1 MTPFRNASEGSF
13 YILLSGMKYIDM
25 CMIIGSAI
33 IVSYVFMMIL
43 IFHRNRRYR
52 DRMDHLA
59 GLSPYVLASGT
70 AVVACDMLAGAGEPV
85 SLVLD
90 MTVCLMPLLTMTSSV
105 WEKEHAYRLVISGL
119 VIQSSL
125 AAYWLIVAAGLCRFP
140 SRQAM
145 LYATISV
152 AVSVALMYL
161 ASLYVRIRDV
171 RTVMKSGT
179 VWFSVNL
186 SIDSFYVIVLLI
198 DVMAFAAVSSV
209 SRNPGIY
216 EGVFSLLLFIETLA
230 VSVRF
235 ISGSMFVL
243 WGRHERRIVE
253 SMKISHVEVANEES
267 DEDDQYKDIYERVV
281 AYFEETKP
289 YLNGELTINDV
300 VKVVFTNKLYISR
313 AINQYTGRNFCQFV
327 NYYRVTYSVRL
338 FRQNPELKII
348 ELANS
353 SGFNSVASFNMAFR
367 LFMNENPGDW
377 CRKERL
383 KHLRNQNKLWN
394 R

>member
-1 MTPFRNASEGSF
+1 
-13 YILLSGMKYIDM
+13 
-25 CMIIGSAI
+25 MIIGSAI
-33 IVSYVFMMIL
+33 IVSYVFMIVL

-52 DRMDHLA
+52 DRMDPLA
-59 GLSPYVLASGT
+59 RLSPYVLVSGT
-70 AVVACDMLAGAGEPV
+70 VVVTCDMLAGAGEPV
-85 SLVLD
+85 SLMLD
-90 MTVCLMPLLTMTSSV
+90 MVVCIMPLLAMTSSV
-105 WEKEHAYRLVISGL
+105 WDKGCAFRLVVCGL
-119 VIQSSL
+119 VLQGAL
-125 AAYWLIVAAGLCRFP
+125 AAYWLMVAAGLCGYP
-140 SRQAM
+140 SGHAVQCV
-145 LYATISV
+145 TISV
-152 AVSVALMYL
+152 AAAVAFLYI

-171 RTVMKSGT
+171 RAVMKSGT
-179 VWFSVNL
+179 VWHSVNL
-186 SIDSFYVIVLLI
+186 SIDSIYVIAVLV
-198 DVMAFAAVSSV
+198 DVMLSAALSSV
-209 SRNPGIY
+209 SRGGKFPEAI
-216 EGVFSLLLFIETLA
+216 FSLLMFLETLA

-235 ISGSMFVL
+235 MSGSMFVL

-253 SMKISHVEVANEES
+253 SMKVSHVEVSNDES
-267 DEDDQYKDIYERVV
+267 NDDDQYKDIYERVV

-367 LFMNENPGDW
+367 LYMNENPGDW

-383 KHLRNQNKLWN
+383 KYLRNQNKLWN

>member
-1 MTPFRNASEGSF
+1 
-13 YILLSGMKYIDM
+13 
-25 CMIIGSAI
+25 
-33 IVSYVFMMIL
+33 
-43 IFHRNRRYR
+43 
-52 DRMDHLA
+52 
-59 GLSPYVLASGT
+59 
-70 AVVACDMLAGAGEPV
+70 
-85 SLVLD
+85 
-90 MTVCLMPLLTMTSSV
+90 
-105 WEKEHAYRLVISGL
+105 
-119 VIQSSL
+119 
-125 AAYWLIVAAGLCRFP
+125 
-140 SRQAM
+140 
-145 LYATISV
+145 
-152 AVSVALMYL
+152 
-161 ASLYVRIRDV
+161 
-171 RTVMKSGT
+171 
-179 VWFSVNL
+179 
-186 SIDSFYVIVLLI
+186 
-198 DVMAFAAVSSV
+198 
-209 SRNPGIY
+209 
-216 EGVFSLLLFIETLA
+216 
-230 VSVRF
+230 
-235 ISGSMFVL
+235 
-243 WGRHERRIVE
+243 
-253 SMKISHVEVANEES
+253 MKISHVKVANEES

-367 LFMNENPGDW
+367 LFMNENPGAW